1 MAKIQISEVIVR
13 IQSSVVADIGN
24 KEIID
29 LLIDQALGKKGK
41 DIMQTEEILHEITKP
56 FILAG
61 IYKDEKSALI
71 DITLDYVSR
80 KIAQYDNIIVSFK
93 KKYSCDFDQF
103 SAQIKNN
110 ASLAIEDDWMEWK
123 SATEMRQSW
132 KNANKMI
139 ISNE

>member
-1 MAKIQISEVIVR
+1 
-13 IQSSVVADIGN
+13 
-24 KEIID
+24 
-29 LLIDQALGKKGK
+29 
-41 DIMQTEEILHEITKP
+41 MQTEEILHEITKP

-80 KIAQYDNIIVSFK
+80 KIAQYDKIIVSFK

-103 SAQIKNN
+103 SAKIKNN

>member
-1 MAKIQISEVIVR
+1 
-13 IQSSVVADIGN
+13 
-24 KEIID
+24 
-29 LLIDQALGKKGK
+29 
-41 DIMQTEEILHEITKP
+41 MQTEEILHEITKP